1 MSWSKYIT
9 TLLLCLTFVACG
21 ESENNEP
28 QSCGTEGTRCA
39 ASDWPQWQ
47 LKDIQPKSDKFEQT
61 YGLDS
66 FRGKTVV
73 VAFLV
78 GWCPYCRAQAIKL
91 EEMKKELGENVQ
103 IVIVHGKSAN
113 TKKDQDAMLYMT
125 EADGS
130 VMKDGQDNPISRC
143 TMPVF
148 QDTDAD
154 DVWGKHEGGKDDF
167 YIYNT
172 LGQLTT
178 YMKGGKNLSE
188 EAGYAEV
195 KKAIKDAK

>member
-1 MSWSKYIT
+1 MSRFNVFT
-9 TLLLCLTFVACG
+9 VLFLCLSLVACG

-28 QSCGTEGTRCA
+28 QSCGAQGTRCA

-47 LKDIQPKSDKFEQT
+47 LKDIQPKSDQFEQT
-61 YGLDS
+61 YGLDA
-66 FRGKTVV
+66 FKGKTVV
-73 VAFLV
+73 VALLV
-78 GWCPYCRAQAIKL
+78 GWCPYCRSQAVKL
-91 EEMKKELGENVQ
+91 EALQQELGDDVQ

-113 TKKDQDAMLYMT
+113 AKKDQDAMLYMT

-130 VMKDGQDNPISRC
+130 IKTDDQGNPISRC

-148 QDTDAD
+148 QDTEAA

-178 YMKGGKNLSE
+178 YMKGGKNLADD
-188 EAGYAEV
+188 AGYAEV
-195 KKAIKDAK
+195 KKAIMDAK